1 LTSFARRFLPG
12 RRAGAPADRSLLE
25 WAARASPV
33 GLLAVER
40 DGRIAAANA
49 ACCALLHCTE
59 PPTDTYLAALVH
71 PDDREWFAPALE
83 RLMRDGGELCHEV
96 RAATHSDASPR
107 WIRLRL
113 RAALPSSGCG
123 PLLAAS
129 LEDVSARRFRDE
141 MLHRLAD
148 ADPLTGLFNCRRLDE
163 ELGLHLERGR
173 RYGPRGA
180 LLLIDIDDLK
190 GINDRG
196 GHAAGDLAIRAT
208 AALLRGRVR
217 GSDVIARVGGDEFAV
232 LLFDGAGP
240 EAQALARDL
249 LAVRTVEVHGKEV
262 PRPSLSVGIAAVDGA
277 ACEPDALRSR
287 ADAAMYRAKRAG
299 GERAVIAGAALTSPI
314 LDPAVDATRT
324 PR

>member
-25 WAARASPV
+25 WAARASPI
-33 GLLAVER
+33 GLLAVAH
-40 DGRIAAANA
+40 DGRIAAANT
-49 ACCALLHCTE
+49 ACCALLHCSK
-59 PPTDTYLAALVH
+59 PPTGVPLAALVH
-71 PDDREWFAPALE
+71 PDDREWFAPALQ
-83 RLMRDGGELCHEV
+83 RLTRSGGEVCHEV

-107 WIRLRL
+107 WIQLRL
-113 RAALPSSGCG
+113 RADVPSSGRR
-123 PLLAAS
+123 PLVAVS

-148 ADPLTGLFNCRRLDE
+148 ADPLTGLFNCRRLDD

-173 RYGPRGA
+173 RYGPQGA

-208 AALLRGRVR
+208 AALLRARVR

-240 EAQALARDL
+240 EAQAVARDL
-249 LAVRTVEVHGKEV
+249 LAVRTVEVHGREV
-262 PRPSLSVGIAAVDGA
+262 PRPSLSLGIAAVDGT

-299 GERAVIAGAALTSPI
+299 GERVAIAGAALSARV
-314 LDPAVDATRT
+314 LDPGTDPPRT